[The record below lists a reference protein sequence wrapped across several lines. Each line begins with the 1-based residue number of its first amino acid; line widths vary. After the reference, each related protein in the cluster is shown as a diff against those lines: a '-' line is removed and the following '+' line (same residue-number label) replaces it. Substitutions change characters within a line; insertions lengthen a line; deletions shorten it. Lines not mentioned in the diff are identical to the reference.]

1 MYSIKILWKDYVYWY
16 KKQAPKYGYF
26 RSLFD
31 CWFNARHFNRDG
43 TYRKATWQ

>member
-1 MYSIKILWKDYVYWY
+1 MTLRDFIEDYKWGD
-16 KKQAPKYGYF
+16 KKQAPQYGYY
-26 RSLFD
+26 RSIFD